1 MTKAYQGK
9 KVDHVIDH
17 IIETLTSSKI
27 EMYDIVESTRKEQQ
41 HILQRLEVLREE
53 VLITLEKTEVLAKKL
68 RMARKHLS
76 EVSKVFSSRGEQ
88 VIKEA
93 YEDANDLQVQHAIS
107 KEKEKTLIAQRNDLE
122 RRLKMLE
129 LTIEKADTV
138 MTKFSIINN
147 FLTNDVRELG
157 EVMEVAQEKH
167 ELGVRIL
174 EIQEEERKRISR
186 EIHDGPAQM
195 IANILLRSELLE
207 RIYRDK
213 GPTEAIDETKALRSQ
228 IRSSLHEVR
237 RIIYDLR
244 PMALDDLGL
253 IPALKKYLRTI
264 EDFNSLPIKFI
275 YSGSDKRLH
284 NSVEVALFRIVQEAV
299 QNAVKHAK
307 ATEMV
312 VKIEVLEERAYVVIK
327 DNGIGFKPNK
337 VSDGS
342 FGLQGIKER
351 VDLLKGNYILQTE
364 EGQGTSV
371 IIKVPIN

>member
-1 MTKAYQGK
+1 
-9 KVDHVIDH
+9 
-17 IIETLTSSKI
+17 
-27 EMYDIVESTRKEQQ
+27 
-41 HILQRLEVLREE
+41 
-53 VLITLEKTEVLAKKL
+53 
-68 RMARKHLS
+68 
-76 EVSKVFSSRGEQ
+76 
-88 VIKEA
+88 
-93 YEDANDLQVQHAIS
+93 
-107 KEKEKTLIAQRNDLE
+107 
-122 RRLKMLE
+122 
-129 LTIEKADTV
+129 
-138 MTKFSIINN
+138 
-147 FLTNDVRELG
+147 
-157 EVMEVAQEKH
+157 
-167 ELGVRIL
+167 
-174 EIQEEERKRISR
+174 
-186 EIHDGPAQM
+186 
-195 IANILLRSELLE
+195 
-207 RIYRDK
+207 
-213 GPTEAIDETKALRSQ
+213 
-228 IRSSLHEVR
+228 
-237 RIIYDLR
+237 LR

-371 IIKVPIN
+371 IIKVPINKVVEERWEGEANEN